1 MPRSAPFR
9 PILAAALTA
18 ISIAALPANL
28 PTTAHAAGT
37 GAATGAA
44 QETDAL
50 WVDVIGHAVAK
61 NSKDKPAARRRALA
75 DALIAAGMAGGVQ
88 MKSHTVMD
96 KGRIVRDFAMMRAAG
111 RVLRYDQMGE
121 NWNGNAVEIHLRAQV
136 APLNGS
142 ACGSRRNI
150 VLVAMAPEFYTSPHA
165 PAWSAQLGAE
175 LYNDAM
181 RKVSQTS
188 NVTVKHVMG
197 IGQTPVSPRKDTS
210 FDYNALTR
218 GHIHTHPG
226 DTQLTTRFEVDTE
239 MGTAGE
245 YLVLRASLELAEG
258 TGHRT
263 ERVLHNSVRLPG
275 KGPFT
280 SLADRKRHRLKA
292 KLSKGFS
299 QTLANL
305 MDVATC
311 SPVAAH
317 VARSG
322 KTLSVSV
329 GRAQGLSR
337 SALAFTENP
346 AADFEALEIVKL
358 STNSA
363 TLRPVD
369 PSTPLSAFEGR
380 IVRFVDAGQ

>member
-1 MPRSAPFR
+1 MSRSPTLR
-9 PILAAALTA
+9 PTLTAALTA
-18 ISIAALPANL
+18 LSLLALPMAA
-28 PTTAHAAGT
+28 PAPAVAAGQ
-37 GAATGAA
+37 AAME
-44 QETDAL
+44 QDAL

-96 KGRIVRDFAMMRAAG
+96 KGRIMRDFTMMRAAG
-111 RVLRYDQMGE
+111 SVLRYDRAGE
-121 NWNGNAVEIHLRAQV
+121 HWNGNTVEVHLRALV
-136 APLNGS
+136 APLHGT

-150 VLVAMAPEFYTSPHA
+150 VLVAMAPEIYTSPHA
-165 PAWSAQLGAE
+165 PAWSTQLGAE

-181 RKVSQTS
+181 REVGRTG

-197 IGQTPVSPRKDTS
+197 MGQTPVSPRKNTS

-226 DTQLTTRFEVDTE
+226 DTQLTARFEVDTDVR
-239 MGTAGE
+239 TTGE
-245 YLVLRASLELAEG
+245 HLVMRASLELVEG
-258 TGHRT
+258 TGHRS
-263 ERVLHNSVRLPG
+263 ERVLTNSVRLPG
-275 KGPFT
+275 TGPFT

-292 KLSKGFS
+292 KLAQGFTES
-299 QTLANL
+299 LANL

-311 SPVAAH
+311 TPVAAH
-317 VARSG
+317 VSRSG

-358 STNSA
+358 SNNSA

-369 PSTPLSAFEGR
+369 PSTPLSVFEGR
-380 IVRFVDAGQ
+380 IVRFVDAGK